1 MPVII
6 NLRGTSGSGKT
17 SAARRFLDFP
27 NATLTRRLTSP
38 KGRVSEKV
46 AGYGITVPELSH
58 TLYLVGAYTNICGG
72 LDSMGTQ
79 EEHADLITKAYAA
92 GGNVLCEG
100 LLLSSVSSGA
110 TVPKAMI
117 DLAGKDRVIF
127 AFLDTPLELCIER
140 VKQRRAERGEEK
152 PFNETNTRKK
162 FEDTQAARRR
172 LIDEGCRVEDIDHNE
187 PAVNLYRLFKEN
199 E

>member
-6 NLRGTSGSGKT
+6 NVRGTSGSGKT
-17 SAARRFLDFP
+17 TAARRFLDFP
-27 NATLTRRLTSP
+27 HSTLTRKLTS
-38 KGRVSEKV
+38 KTGRVSEKV
-46 AGYGITVPELSH
+46 AGYGISVPNLVN
-58 TLYLVGAYTNICGG
+58 TLYLVGGYNNVCGG

-79 EEHADLITKAYAA
+79 EEHAALITKAYAA

-110 TVPKAMI
+110 TVPKAML
-117 DLAGKDRVIF
+117 DLAGRDNVIF
-127 AFLDTPLELCIER
+127 AFMDTPLEVCIER
-140 VKQRRAERGEEK
+140 VKQRRLERGEEK

-162 FEDTQAARRR
+162 YEDTRNARQR
-172 LIDEGCRVEDIDHNE
+172 LIDEGCRVEDLNHLD
-187 PAVNLYRLFKEN
+187 PSLDLYRLFKEN

>member
-6 NLRGTSGSGKT
+6 NVRGTSGSGKT

-27 NATLTRRLTSP
+27 NTTLTRRVTSP
-38 KGRVSEKV
+38 SGRTSDKV
-46 AGYGITVPELSH
+46 AGYGITVPHLH
-58 TLYLVGAYTNICGG
+58 FPLYLVGAYTNVCGG

-79 EEHADLITKAYAA
+79 QEHADLITKAYRA

-117 DLAGKDRVIF
+117 ELAGKDRVIF
-127 AFLDTPLELCIER
+127 AFLDTPLDVCLDR
-140 VKQRRAERGEEK
+140 VRQRRAARGETKE
-152 PFNETNTRKK
+152 FDETNTRKK
-162 FEDTQAARRR
+162 YEDTQAARQR
-172 LIDEGCRVEDIDHNE
+172 LIDEGCWVEDIDHLD
-187 PAVNLYRLFKEN
+187 PSVNLYRLFKEN